1 MASPSSGDLFRKKV
15 RETVGRI
22 IQEAGLEGHFRVV
35 MEYTSPHGSIIREQG
50 RKVDVAVL
58 LKRDKP
64 SKTEENAVQDELLKR
79 DKGPSPYLF
88 AALLK
93 RDEDLPYLFL
103 ECKWQ
108 SERGSAQDRL
118 FRAAEEARRDR
129 ALGVH
134 SGGGG
139 RGSRVYGQCSALGP
153 YRGLHTRGFFGGL
166 AKGVL

>member
-1 MASPSSGDLFRKKV
+1 MSPYDVGMASPSSGDLFRKKV
-15 RETVGRI
+15 RETVEHI
-22 IQEAGLEGHFRVV
+22 IQKAGLEGRFRVV
-35 MEYTSPHGSIIREQG
+35 MEYTSPHGSVIREQG

-58 LKRDKP
+58 LKRD
-64 SKTEENAVQDELLKR
+64 E
-79 DKGPSPYLF
+79 GPSPYLF

-108 SERGSAQDRL
+108 SERGSAQDKL

-134 SGGGG
+134 SAVVVGGPGFADNVRRWALTEG
-139 RGSRVYGQCSALGP
+139 FIHEAFLEAWLREFFEIRTKRRRRRG
-153 YRGLHTRGFFGGL
+153 
-166 AKGVL
+166 